1 MPDIRAPANQEDK
14 GPHHTCLEAWTSGA
28 ISGCLAGLLAGMIW
42 GIVQEKKFIFRNMN
56 REVHLM
62 EPPIQLFSVMMRGT
76 KTMAIMGTFFGLT
89 RSLISEVPMT
99 PGLHGWKATKSGVL
113 AAGVFAAA
121 KWVDPQDTEEALDTA
136 AID

>member
-1 MPDIRAPANQEDK
+1 MPDIRAPAKQEDT

-56 REVHLM
+56 KEAHLM

-76 KTMAIMGTFFGLT
+76 KTMAIMGTFFGQS
-89 RSLISEVPMT
+89 RS
-99 PGLHGWKATKSGVL
+99 
-113 AAGVFAAA
+113 
-121 KWVDPQDTEEALDTA
+121 
-136 AID
+136 